1 MSTPNDPAGAL
12 AKAVREW
19 LNDPQNRDPDAFEVW
34 VKLKAYEEAAK
45 AAVPKRDGD
54 KFQIENLVVLVMR
67 LCALLPPDKQA
78 RVAALD
84 YLQRHK
90 LTPSPLREQ
99 IEVAKAGPT
108 KQVDW
113 ILELRDALRIYF
125 HSRLEIDEERDPV
138 LKIIAKHAQPNR
150 EVSARDSE
158 LLEFLERARHL
169 LKSTQYAGGLSYVEI
184 GRVIEAE
191 RARAAEGKP

>member
-34 VKLKAYEEAAK
+34 VKLKAYEEA
-45 AAVPKRDGD
+45 
-54 KFQIENLVVLVMR
+54 
-67 LCALLPPDKQA
+67 
-78 RVAALD
+78 
-84 YLQRHK
+84 
-90 LTPSPLREQ
+90 
-99 IEVAKAGPT
+99 AKAGPT

-158 LLEFLERARHL
+158 LLEFLERAHHL